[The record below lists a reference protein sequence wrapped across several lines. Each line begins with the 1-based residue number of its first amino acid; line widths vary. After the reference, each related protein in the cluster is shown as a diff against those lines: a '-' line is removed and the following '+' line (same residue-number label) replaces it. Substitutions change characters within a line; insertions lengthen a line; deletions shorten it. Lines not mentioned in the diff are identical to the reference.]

1 MQIMAKQQL
10 VITPQMR
17 IYDAQNKTTDYKFLK
32 IMQLSYQF
40 MAKKERKKNPTVK
53 SVDYAM

>member
-1 MQIMAKQQL
+1 MAKQQL